1 MRFLSLLLS
10 VLMACQMTFATLPA
24 YADVAY
30 DASSGL
36 SGEVP
41 VNKVGALLLAS
52 GIAVMSGTA
61 ITVNNASGQAQLN
74 GQLFKTASSDGN
86 VSGSAYFGD
95 GPGLSKLDST
105 ACSEYVD
112 LTDGTRVTG
121 PVSGVTSSAITC
133 AGQSIPM
140 SSVAAVHAARVF
152 NFTLKTGSSPRLSFS
167 PTCNKVV
174 AQTKKDAPHRSMK
187 VKIIVSL
194 AVIAIV
200 ACAIAIPIALTAG
213 NNNNNNDRY
222 KNQLA
227 QQYFANQSHS
237 SSVSSPAVSPNFR
250 SSPSSS
256 FSSFS
261 SSP

>member
-1 MRFLSLLLS
+1 
-10 VLMACQMTFATLPA
+10 MACQMTFATLPA

-52 GIAVMSGTA
+52 GVAVMSGTT

-74 GQLFKTASSDGN
+74 GQLFKTATSDGN

-121 PVSGVTSSAITC
+121 PVSGVTATAITC
-133 AGQSIPM
+133 AGQSIPL

-152 NFTLKTGSSPRLSFS
+152 NFTLKTGSSPRMSFS

-174 AQTKKDAPHRSMK
+174 AQAKKDAPHRSMK
-187 VKIIVSL
+187 TKVIVSL

-213 NNNNNNDRY
+213 NNNNNDRY

-227 QQYFANQSHS
+227 QQYYANQSYSQPVS
-237 SSVSSPAVSPNFR
+237 SSVVSSPNLR
-250 SSPSSS
+250 ST
-256 FSSFS
+256 SFS
-261 SSP
+261 SSSYPY